1 MSVDALDRID
11 RRILAELA
19 ADARVS
25 MTELGERVH
34 LSRTAVLARVKRLEE
49 AGVIRGYHAEV
60 AWPEDVAPARAL
72 LLLRFA
78 ARPCAPVLAY
88 LRAQPEIRQV
98 WSVSGPHDAVVE
110 AAARDASGLSALADR
125 LSTSEFRIAVETR
138 MVL

>member
-1 MSVDALDRID
+1 VDRLDRID
-11 RRILAELA
+11 QRILAELT

-25 MTELGERVH
+25 MTTLAERVH

-49 AGVIRGYHAEV
+49 AGVIRGYHAQV
-60 AWPEDVAPARAL
+60 AWPEEAAPARAL

-110 AAARDASGLSALADR
+110 AAARDAAGLSVLADR
-125 LSTSEFRIAVETR
+125 LATSAFRIGVETR